1 MMANLLRISFAA
13 SVLALVF
20 HAGSLPAQM
29 NHGEEHAG
37 PTMNHHVIDERLST
51 GGHFV
56 DDGLATLQQQG
67 LQLVIDLR
75 DNPPEGQKEKLAKMG
90 VEWINIPVVWTNP
103 QNADFELFSSAMT
116 EHKADKVLVQCQANF
131 RASAMTYLYRV
142 KVEQVQ
148 KAAAARDL
156 NAVWE
161 PNDQW
166 QKYMDGIISNA
177 N

>member
-1 MMANLLRISFAA
+1 
-13 SVLALVF
+13 
-20 HAGSLPAQM
+20 
-29 NHGEEHAG
+29 
-37 PTMNHHVIDERLST
+37 
-51 GGHFV
+51 
-56 DDGLATLQQQG
+56 
-67 LQLVIDLR
+67 
-75 DNPPEGQKEKLAKMG
+75 
-90 VEWINIPVVWTNP
+90 
-103 QNADFELFSSAMT
+103 MT